1 MTEPLFPEH
10 SEELMAGYVLGNL
23 SSEEAEELRLLLTE
37 NPELATEVASL
48 QEVLEVMPYALPDIA
63 PPPHLYAAIL
73 EAASAASV
81 AEPNPHVSGVTNS
94 FSRQKRKHSLLQWS
108 RVIGSVAVALL
119 ALAVSLDNY
128 RLKQQITTLE
138 AQVVRQKDV
147 IAMLQQPNTRLVS
160 LKGMA
165 DASAASGSIVITP
178 GEPKAVLILRN
189 LPILPKGQFY
199 QLWSVNNN
207 QKIAWEQF
215 NTNEAGTVFVKLSLP
230 ANVEVTPLVV
240 TVEASPLLKNPAGPM
255 VMTGTL

>member
-1 MTEPLFPEH
+1 MTEPLFPDR

-23 SSEEAEELRLLLTE
+23 SSSEAEELRRVMKE

-48 QEVLEVMPYALPDIA
+48 QEVLEVIPYALPDIA
-63 PPPHLYAAIL
+63 PPPHIYSAIL
-73 EAASAASV
+73 EAASAASIAV
-81 AEPNPHVSGVTNS
+81 PNPHVSGSPNS
-94 FSRQKRKHSLLQWS
+94 LPQKKLKHSPLQWS
-108 RVIGSVAVALL
+108 RVLGSIAALL
-119 ALAVSLDNY
+119 ALAVGVENY
-128 RLKQQITTLE
+128 RLRQEITTLE
-138 AQVVRQKDV
+138 AQVMRQKDV

-165 DASAASGSIVITP
+165 DASAASGNIVITP

-189 LPILPKGQFY
+189 LPVLPKGQFY

-207 QKIAWEQF
+207 NKIAWEQF

-230 ANVEVTPLVV
+230 ANAEVTPLVV

>member
-1 MTEPLFPEH
+1 MTEPLFPER

-23 SSEEAEELRLLLTE
+23 SSSEAEELRQVMKE
-37 NPELATEVASL
+37 NPELATEVRRL
-48 QEVLEVMPYALPDIA
+48 QEVLEVMPYALPDLA
-63 PPPHLYAAIL
+63 PPPHLYSAIL

-81 AEPNPHVSGVTNS
+81 AVANPHVSGVPNS
-94 FSRQKRKHSLLQWS
+94 LPQKKLKHSPLQWS
-108 RVIGSVAVALL
+108 RVLGSIAALL
-119 ALAVSLDNY
+119 ALAVGVDNY
-128 RLKQQITTLE
+128 RLRQEITTLE

-189 LPILPKGQFY
+189 LPVLPQGQFY
-199 QLWSVNNN
+199 QLWSVINNE
-207 QKIAWEQF
+207 KIAWEPF

-230 ANVEVTPLVV
+230 ANAEVTPLVV

>member
-1 MTEPLFPEH
+1 MTEPLFPKR
-10 SEELMAGYVLGNL
+10 SAELMAGYVLGNL
-23 SSEEAEELRLLLTE
+23 SSSEAEELRRVMKE

-63 PPPHLYAAIL
+63 PPPHLYSAIL
-73 EAASAASV
+73 EAASAASIAV
-81 AEPNPHVSGVTNS
+81 PNPHVSGSPNS
-94 FSRQKRKHSLLQWS
+94 LPQKKLKHSPLQWS
-108 RVIGSVAVALL
+108 RVLGSIAALL
-119 ALAVSLDNY
+119 ALAVGVENY
-128 RLKQQITTLE
+128 RLRQEITTLE

-165 DASAASGSIVITP
+165 DASAASGNIVITP

-189 LPILPKGQFY
+189 LPVLPKGQFY

-207 QKIAWEQF
+207 NKIAWEQF
-215 NTNEAGTVFVKLSLP
+215 NTNERGTVFVKLSLP
-230 ANVEVTPLVV
+230 ANAEVTPLVV

>member
-1 MTEPLFPEH
+1 MTEPLFPER

-23 SSEEAEELRLLLTE
+23 SSEEAEELRRVLKE
-37 NPELATEVASL
+37 NPELATEVVSL
-48 QEVLEVMPYALPDIA
+48 QEVLEVIPYALPDIE
-63 PPPHLYAAIL
+63 PPPHLYSAIL

-81 AEPNPHVSGVTNS
+81 AVPNPHVSEVPNS
-94 FSRQKRKHSLLQWS
+94 LAQEKGKHSPLLWS
-108 RVIGSVAVALL
+108 RVLGSIAALL
-119 ALAVSLDNY
+119 ALAFGLDNY
-128 RLKQQITTLE
+128 RIRQEITTLE

-189 LPILPKGQFY
+189 LPVLPKGQFY

-207 QKIAWEQF
+207 EKIAWEQF
-215 NTNEAGTVFVKLSLP
+215 NTNERGTVFVKLSLP
-230 ANVEVTPLVV
+230 VNAEVTPLVI
-240 TVEASPLLKNPAGPM
+240 TVEASPLLKNPTGPM